1 MAEKE
6 KSAIDELADAINKSR
21 KEMDEAI
28 ASMAGSA
35 GEEPKENP
43 DGEKVSGASEEETND
58 KEQKETSNSEKS
70 SQDTEKTT
78 TGEEQN
84 KSKSSKGIE
93 DVCAG
98 ISKAYGDD
106 GDDVLKAMPQTTSNE
121 GKSSWPKPPARGKN
135 DIKVADGKDIMEVFW
150 NEMWK
155 LYDNI
160 LDFVVDTALDFVV
173 FVLYPEKSATNDKKV
188 KKADVFA
195 AGEEVCEEECKKID
209 KIIAEAIAKHKEI
222 SDNLQRA
229 INGEETEWKLQKE
242 PKRFSKL
249 VEIKKKAI
257 ENPNSQEAKF
267 INNFEKIPEIF
278 DKMGKNCKKI
288 IKSTVSLATMDEYI
302 HPTTKKDEI
311 KKAEEQ
317 YKDNPNELKKKLD
330 EIDSIYR
337 DPAKEQGKM
346 KERIKRNF
354 FIHYNTM
361 IANISKIKNANRDN
375 SQKLQEE
382 LKNYMTPIK
391 EILADA
397 QNLIYNNMYR
407 KGNDGKKNKK
417 LAIVKI
423 AAAVNAVNGTIESA
437 TEGVHIDQKLQKI
450 ASTLATMGEILS
462 PSAKAAEIEEAKK
475 QYKNNPDEL
484 KKKLKEI
491 EKEYNNPETL
501 KKKTNH
507 RIKEMSDKHYQKIK
521 DTLDKIEHK
530 YANNPEEKKKALT
543 EYENQILNT
552 LRETK
557 EKVYVEIAK
566 GNSPNAYLYEELIK
580 VNNEENNKVAANEE
594 ANVYEW
600 PKKGVFNLIKD
611 SCGLDK

>member
-1 MAEKE
+1 MAEEEK
-6 KSAIDELADAINKSR
+6 KSAIDDLTEAVDKSR
-21 KEMDEAI
+21 KEMDEDI
-28 ASMAGSA
+28 ASITGET
-35 GEEPKENP
+35 GEEPKEKS
-43 DGEKVSGASEEETND
+43 DGERNSGVSKEETND
-58 KEQKETSNSEKS
+58 KEQKDTSNGEKS
-70 SQDTEKTT
+70 AKDTEKTT
-78 TGEEQN
+78 TGEEKN
-84 KSKSSKGIE
+84 KSKASKGME
-93 DVCAG
+93 AVCTG
-98 ISKAYGDD
+98 ISNAYAD
-106 GDDVLKAMPQTTSNE
+106 DDVLKAIPQTISDK
-121 GKSSWPKPPARGKN
+121 GKSSWPKPPARGKD

-155 LYDNI
+155 LYDNV
-160 LDFVVDTALDFVV
+160 LDFVVDTTLDFVV

-209 KIIAEAIAKHKEI
+209 ERIAQAINEHKEI

-229 INGEETEWKLQKE
+229 IDGEETGWKLQKE
-242 PKRFSKL
+242 PKRFSEL

-257 ENPNSQEAKF
+257 ENPNSREAEIISK
-267 INNFEKIPEIF
+267 FEKMPEIL

-288 IKSTVSLATMDEYI
+288 IKSTVGLATMDEYI
-302 HPTTKKDEI
+302 HPTTKKDEV

-330 EIDSIYR
+330 EIDAIYK
-337 DPAKEQGKM
+337 DPTKEQGKM
-346 KERIKRNF
+346 KERIRGDF
-354 FIHYNTM
+354 FIHYNMM

-375 SQKLQEE
+375 PQKLQEE
-382 LKNYMTPIK
+382 LKNYMAPIK
-391 EILADA
+391 ESFTDA
-397 QNLIYNNMYR
+397 QDLIYNNMYK
-407 KGNDGKKNKK
+407 KGKNGKKNKE

-423 AAAVNAVNGTIESA
+423 AAAVNAVNGTMEST
-437 TEGVHIDQKLQKI
+437 TEGVQINQDLQKI
-450 ASTLATMGEILS
+450 ASTLATMEEILN

-507 RIKEMSDKHYQKIK
+507 RIEEMSDKHYQKIK
-521 DTLDKIEHK
+521 DTLDNIEHT

-543 EYENQILNT
+543 EYANQMSNT

-557 EKVYVEIAK
+557 EKVYLKKAK
-566 GNSPNAYLYEELIK
+566 GNSPNAYLYEELTK
-580 VNNEENNKVAANEE
+580 VNNQENKKIAANEE
-594 ANVYEW
+594 ANVYGW
-600 PKKGVFNLIKD
+600 PKKGIFNLIKN